1 MLIHHL
7 TIFVSRYSQLM
18 IIVCLI
24 HGCTLQDLF
33 VTTIEFLKLE
43 KIEFGGI
50 KGRMLS
56 SEIVTLHEEF
66 QSLYKVFTEKSYDC
80 LDSTEEVSM

>member
-1 MLIHHL
+1 M
-7 TIFVSRYSQLM
+7 
-18 IIVCLI
+18 
-24 HGCTLQDLF
+24 
-33 VTTIEFLKLE
+33 TTIEFLKLE

-50 KGRMLS
+50 KGGMLS

-80 LDSTEEVSM
+80 LDSTKEVSM

>member
-1 MLIHHL
+1 MN
-7 TIFVSRYSQLM
+7 
-18 IIVCLI
+18 IVCLI
-24 HGCTLQDLF
+24 HGWFTTRTLQDLF

-50 KGRMLS
+50 KGRVLS

-66 QSLYKVFTEKSYDC
+66 QSLYKGFTEKSYDC
-80 LDSTEEVSM
+80 LDSKEEVSM

>member
-1 MLIHHL
+1 
-7 TIFVSRYSQLM
+7 
-18 IIVCLI
+18 
-24 HGCTLQDLF
+24 

-50 KGRMLS
+50 KGRVLS

-66 QSLYKVFTEKSYDC
+66 QSLYKGFTEKSYDC
-80 LDSTEEVSM
+80 LDSKEEVSM